1 VTTPAPKMVDV
12 FSDVERET
20 AAVANPA
27 GYAVTELAAGNPKI
41 VTLTADL
48 SNTLAEFTEKFPE
61 RYIELGI
68 AETNSVSLASGL
80 AACGYV
86 PYIFSMAPF
95 GVLKTAEQLRTDADY
110 NHLPVR
116 MVGRLAGLAMGYF
129 GTSHY
134 AVEDIAI
141 ARTLNNTTVVAPA
154 DANSAIALIRATAD
168 IEGPVYIRMAEA
180 ADKVYDEVP
189 SYEYGKWPQL
199 RRGGD
204 ITLVGHGMGVG
215 LAAAAAEALFE
226 HHSIEADVFDA
237 AYLKPYDEDALVAS
251 ARKTGKVLTIEDHSV
266 VGGLS
271 SIVAETAGRRGLV
284 VGLAR
289 CALPAE
295 DLEVGVPAELYEYY
309 GLTVGGVVA
318 RALELAKG

>member
-12 FSDVERET
+12 FSDIERET

-27 GYAVTELAAGNPKI
+27 GFAVTELAAENPKI

-48 SNTLAEFTEKFPE
+48 SNTLAEFTQKFPE

-80 AACGYV
+80 ASCGYV

-95 GVLKTAEQLRTDADY
+95 GILKTAEQLRTDADY

-168 IEGPVYIRMAEA
+168 LEGPVYIRMAEA
-180 ADKVYDEVP
+180 ALKVYDEVP
-189 SYEYGKWPQL
+189 SYEHGRWPQL
-199 RRGGD
+199 RHGGD

-215 LAAAAAEALFE
+215 LAAAAASILFE
-226 HHSIEADVFDA
+226 QHSIEADVLDA
-237 AYLKPYDEDALVAS
+237 AYLRPYDEDALLAS
-251 ARKTGKVLTIEDHSV
+251 ARKTGKVLSIEDHSV
-266 VGGLS
+266 VGGLG
-271 SIVAETAGRRGLV
+271 SIVAETAGRHGLV
-284 VGLAR
+284 AVLAQ

-318 RALELAKG
+318 RALKLAKA

>member
-12 FSDVERET
+12 FSDIERET
-20 AAVANPA
+20 AAVSNPA
-27 GYAVTELAAGNPKI
+27 GFAVTELAAANPKI

-48 SNTLAEFTEKFPE
+48 SNTLAEFTERFPE

-154 DANSAIALIRATAD
+154 DANSAIALIHATAD
-168 IEGPVYIRMAEA
+168 LPGPVYIRMAEA

-189 SYEYGKWPQL
+189 AYEHGKWPQL
-199 RRGGD
+199 RHGGD
-204 ITLVGHGMGVG
+204 ITLIGHGMGVG
-215 LAAAAAEALFE
+215 LAAAAAEVLFE

-237 AYLKPYDEDALVAS
+237 AYLRPFDEEALVAT
-251 ARKTGKVLTIEDHSV
+251 ARKTGKVLTIEDHSI

-271 SIVAETAGRRGLV
+271 TIVAETAGRRGLV
-284 VGLAR
+284 VGLAQ

-295 DLEVGVPAELYEYY
+295 DLEVGVPAELYEFY
-309 GLTVGGVVA
+309 GLTVDGVVA